1 MKTTNAR
8 MASRPLQPVPWAPLA
23 GLEAAAKTAAK
34 KAAVGSVA
42 VGSVAVGSVAVGS
55 VAVGSVTRSARN
67 WDEGREE
74 GGGVAPSEARGPP
87 STENCGFLR

>member
-42 VGSVAVGSVAVGS
+42 VGSV
-55 VAVGSVTRSARN
+55 TRSARN

>member
-55 VAVGSVTRSARN
+55 VTRSARN